1 MLQRCSA
8 SNATP
13 PSRTVAAGDLSHAL
27 ALLAGGADAAG
38 GGASGGLPPAL
49 LRLLSPSAAMFS
61 GVRPLGRGGFGTVMA
76 AVGAWD
82 GRAVALKRVPFR
94 SALPPWAA
102 AGALAA
108 AHAPLL
114 REARALA
121 ALSHAHVAR
130 YHAAWVE
137 PRWERLAAALAAH
150 VGTAADS
157 GSTASGAQAARP
169 TDANRRRRST
179 LRIRDAS
186 ATSSEDDAATS
197 SDDEDGQSQWSSE
210 SDATA
215 SGASFL
221 ALPPPAGAEGLSG
234 DSSAG
239 GSSFMSSSSASES
252 SMSMSSS
259 RASGLALALA
269 RPAAASRPWPYCLYI
284 SMELVPGP
292 TLQRWLLARS
302 DDPRCF
308 AADAA
313 GAALGALSEPAAA
326 QARAL
331 AAQLA
336 HGLAHMHGR
345 GVLHRD
351 LKPANV
357 VLAPGAHRRRAAP
370 GDADAAPPLRAV
382 IVDLGLAAFAP
393 GGGAEVDAS
402 EAAASSPDGF
412 ASPDSGLAAAA
423 GHTGGV
429 GTATYAAP
437 EQASGRGYGPPADVY
452 SLGLVI
458 IELLCRFG
466 TGMER
471 AQALLAARAGQLP
484 VQALERGAP
493 GAAALIAAMLAPEPA
508 ARPTAAAVARSPALR
523 RAVEAQQSG
532 GDDVAALRA
541 ALAAKEKELRRMRAA
556 LERATFAA

>member
-1 MLQRCSA
+1 MLHRCSA
-8 SNATP
+8 SNASP

-38 GGASGGLPPAL
+38 GAPGGLPPAL

-61 GVRPLGRGGFGTVMA
+61 AVRPLGRGGFGTVMA

-137 PRWERLAAALAAH
+137 PRWERLAAALATH
-150 VGTAADS
+150 VGGTAADS
-157 GSTASGAQAARP
+157 GSTAGIPHAAP
-169 TDANRRRRST
+169 PADANRRRRST
-179 LRIRDAS
+179 LRIRDAA
-186 ATSSEDDAATS
+186 ATSSEEDAMTS
-197 SDDEDGQSQWSSE
+197 SDEEEDSGQSQWSSSE

-221 ALPPPAGAEGLSG
+221 ALPPLAEGLSG

-252 SMSMSSS
+252 SS

-269 RPAAASRPWPYCLYI
+269 RPVAASRAWPYCLYI

-292 TLQRWLLARS
+292 TLQRWLLARA
-302 DDPRCF
+302 DDPRC
-308 AADAA
+308 AAPDAA
-313 GAALGALSEPAAA
+313 GAAMGALSAPAAL

-357 VLAPGAHRRRAAP
+357 VLAPGAHRRRAAA
-370 GDADAAPPLRAV
+370 GEADAAPPLRAV

-393 GGGAEVDAS
+393 GGGADVDAS
-402 EAAASSPDGF
+402 EASSPDGF
-412 ASPDSGLAAAA
+412 ASSSDSAAAA

-452 SLGLVI
+452 SLGLVLL
-458 IELLCRFG
+458 ELLVRFG

-493 GAAALIAAMLAPEPA
+493 GAAALVAAMLAPDPML
-508 ARPTAAAVARSPALR
+508 RPTAAAVARSPALR
-523 RAVEAQQSG
+523 RAAEPKDAQS
-532 GDDVAALRA
+532 DDVAALRA
-541 ALAAKEKELRRMRAA
+541 ALAAKDAELSRMRAA
-556 LERATFAA
+556 LERATVAA